1 MRSRKFRPGWAIL
14 AAALLVALAKTFVLD
29 AAVVDGPSM
38 RPTLQPGA
46 LVLVLRCAYGLRSP
60 SGYGYLLRWSSP
72 RRGEVVAAASPRD
85 GLAVVKR
92 VAAAGPLSLSI
103 AAGRLVG
110 PGLDSPISPSQAA
123 GLGVEIELPPGR
135 LFLLGD
141 NPAESLDSRDYG
153 PVPIEAVSGRVLLF
167 GRWDRS

>member
-1 MRSRKFRPGWAIL
+1 
-14 AAALLVALAKTFVLD
+14 
-29 AAVVDGPSM
+29 M
-38 RPTLQPGA
+38 RPTLQPGS
-46 LVLVLRCAYGLRSP
+46 LVLVLRCAYGLP
-60 SGYGYLLRWSSP
+60 PPGYGYLFRWSSP

-110 PGLDSPISPSQAA
+110 PGLDAPVSASQAA
-123 GLGVEIELPPGR
+123 RLGVEIDLPPGK

-153 PVPIEAVSGRVLLF
+153 PVPIEVVSGKVLFF
-167 GRWDRS
+167 GRGDRS